1 MDPFSTLGVSRDAS
15 TEDIKDAF
23 RKAALQWHPDRHV
36 GGGAAVQALAAQRFS
51 EVRLRERHAHSR
63 ERHVC
68 LLALAGGALQR
79 ASLSALTHRVGAQI
93 SRAYEWLTDPSRR
106 RNGGEWRQR
115 QERARPSEGWR
126 ERSAYTGAQSTAGS
140 GPYEWRHA
148 NMDGTRAAAE
158 EGAQA
163 TLTPCC
169 LTVV

>member
-51 EVRLRERHAHSR
+51 EVRLRERH
-63 ERHVC
+63 VC

-79 ASLSALTHRVGAQI
+79 ASLSALTHRVRAQI